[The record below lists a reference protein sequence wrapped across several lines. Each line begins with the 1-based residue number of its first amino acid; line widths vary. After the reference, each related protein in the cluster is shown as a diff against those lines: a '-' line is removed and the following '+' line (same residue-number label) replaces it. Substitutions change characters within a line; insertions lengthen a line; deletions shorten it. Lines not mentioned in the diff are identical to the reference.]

1 MTPPPSRPEAR
12 SRLGCQSA
20 HELGAPGVSSMPEQ
34 LPVKSRGQTYHIVG
48 EPKPRCATQQN
59 RAVGVRFGSKANQG
73 GQSHATVYVRFAPKA
88 DMHELTAIYLQNREK
103 RARPPVNLLPV
114 DSAATPVPTGRHPGA
129 RGRDTRLTTGFLR
142 WRPRR
147 SHLLE

>member
-1 MTPPPSRPEAR
+1 MSAGDSRRRCTAAFR
-12 SRLGCQSA
+12 
-20 HELGAPGVSSMPEQ
+20 V
-34 LPVKSRGQTYHIVG
+34 GQCPLWVI
-48 EPKPRCATQQN
+48 RD
-59 RAVGVRFGSKANQG
+59 QG

-88 DMHELTAIYLQNREK
+88 DMHELTAICLQNREK
-103 RARPPVNLLPV
+103 SARPPVNLLPV
-114 DSAATPVPTGRHPGA
+114 DSAATPVPTGCHPGA